1 MKGYDVLK
9 KIFLR
14 LTVLLCSAVFIFTA
28 CKNRDGAAQS
38 TVYKSETVE
47 IASEIMGDF
56 DSFTYSG
63 GKIYFLS
70 EVIPSDE
77 ENYSAYYLNSADTD
91 GKNFSSKLLSED
103 DKYICNPRFGADGTL
118 YYVKVWENGSG
129 HEYALC
135 EVSPEGETTE
145 TDITEAVNSCD
156 SEFYPSIIFAD
167 ENDIYISDR
176 DSIIVLSHDGALKK
190 FIPDAADGGVI
201 WEIVRGSSGRVYIFY
216 FNGYGYALK
225 YIDGQDYALKTADFS
240 VDGYSSSVFGGRGD
254 AELFVSDGTALYS
267 LGADGEK
274 TEILNFVQSGIS
286 FGEIDRMFA
295 DVDGSF
301 ICVGKSMDSGAP
313 VISVLSL
320 QANESDGRKEI
331 VLAGTENSIDAYI
344 ENAAVKFNNSSS
356 DSFIT
361 IKKYPWDGI
370 DKLNLDITSGKMP
383 DILISDSYVPTE
395 NYISKG
401 IFADL
406 YPFIDNDSELERSD
420 LLQNL
425 LSSCETDGKL
435 YRFTDRFKIY
445 TALGKTSVFGEKMGL
460 TLDELQRIAASRPE
474 GTETFPG
481 VSKQDILNYALE
493 LSGDEFIDY
502 RSGTCRFDLESFISL
517 MKYADS
523 YIDSIDYDN
532 YFDDSFWERLDTM
545 FADESALLMT
555 AYLSDYTDIYRFE
568 HINFGEP
575 VTAVGFPCENRIGT
589 SFILDSSFSICES
602 SSVKQGSWEFLRTLL
617 LPEYQDKCDCFPV
630 RTDSLEKFAE
640 TAMKHDPNR
649 INQAIVIMGQMALSS
664 GISDIG
670 EPIKADIDR
679 VNDIIASADGI
690 MSYNSSVS
698 DIISEEAETFFSK
711 SKTAEETAQLIQSR
725 VKLYLEEQ
733 S

>member
-9 KIFLR
+9 KLFLR
-14 LTVLLCSAVFIFTA
+14 LAALLCSAAFILTA
-28 CKNRDGAAQS
+28 CKRSDEAAPS
-38 TVYKSETVE
+38 TVYKSETAE

-77 ENYSAYYLNSADTD
+77 ENYSAYYLNSADTN
-91 GKNFSSKLLSED
+91 GENFTSELISEG
-103 DKYICNPRFGADGTL
+103 DKYICSPSFGADGAL
-118 YYVKVWENGSG
+118 YYVSSQENGDKYKYSLW
-129 HEYALC
+129 EA
-135 EVSPEGETTE
+135 SPDGKKTE
-145 TDITEAVNSCD
+145 TDITEAVDSCD
-156 SEFYPSIIFAD
+156 PDFFPSIIFAD

-190 FIPDAADGGVI
+190 IISDAADGGGI
-201 WEIVRGSSGRVYIFY
+201 WDIVRGSSGRVYIYY

-240 VDGYSSSVFGGRGD
+240 VDGYSSMVFGGRGD

-267 LGADGEK
+267 LGTDGEK
-274 TEILNFVQSGIS
+274 TELLNFVQSGIS
-286 FGEIDRMFA
+286 FGGVSRMFA
-295 DVDGSF
+295 DDDGRF
-301 ICVGKSMDSGAP
+301 ICAGKSMDSGAP

-320 QANESDGRKEI
+320 QAGKSDDRKEI

-356 DSFIT
+356 DSYIT
-361 IKKYPWDGI
+361 IKKYPWDGV
-370 DKLNLDITSGKMP
+370 DKLDLDITSGKMP
-383 DILISDSYVPTE
+383 DILISDSSVPTE

-401 IFADL
+401 LFADL
-406 YPFIDNDSELERSD
+406 YPFIDSDSGIERSD

-445 TALGKTSVFGEKMGL
+445 TVLGKTSVFGEKMGL
-460 TLDELQRIAASRPE
+460 TIDELQRIAASRPK
-474 GTETFPG
+474 GMETFPG
-481 VSKQDILNYALE
+481 VTKQDILNYALE

-502 RSGTCRFDLESFISL
+502 RSGTCRFDSESFISL
-517 MKYADS
+517 MKYADN
-523 YIDSIDYDN
+523 YIDSIDYDS

-589 SFILDSSFSICES
+589 SFIVDSSFSVSERS
-602 SSVKQGSWEFLRTLL
+602 AVKQEAWEFLRTLL
-617 LPEYQDKCDCFPV
+617 LPEYQDKCDSFPV
-630 RTDSLEKFAE
+630 RTDSLEKAAE

-664 GISDIG
+664 GASDIG
-670 EPIKADIDR
+670 EPKKADIDR
-679 VNDIIASADGI
+679 MNDVIASADGI

-711 SKTAEETAQLIQSR
+711 SKTAEEAAKLIQSR
-725 VKLYLEEQ
+725 VQLYLEEQ

>member
-1 MKGYDVLK
+1 MLPHSSPPQTSDNNISNGHTPHERFRRCG
-9 KIFLR
+9 ICEQFLPK
-14 LTVLLCSAVFIFTA
+14 VP
-28 CKNRDGAAQS
+28 AA
-38 TVYKSETVE
+38 
-47 IASEIMGDF
+47 
-56 DSFTYSG
+56 
-63 GKIYFLS
+63 
-70 EVIPSDE
+70 
-77 ENYSAYYLNSADTD
+77 
-91 GKNFSSKLLSED
+91 
-103 DKYICNPRFGADGTL
+103 
-118 YYVKVWENGSG
+118 
-129 HEYALC
+129 
-135 EVSPEGETTE
+135 
-145 TDITEAVNSCD
+145 
-156 SEFYPSIIFAD
+156 
-167 ENDIYISDR
+167 
-176 DSIIVLSHDGALKK
+176 
-190 FIPDAADGGVI
+190 
-201 WEIVRGSSGRVYIFY
+201 
-216 FNGYGYALK
+216 
-225 YIDGQDYALKTADFS
+225 
-240 VDGYSSSVFGGRGD
+240 
-254 AELFVSDGTALYS
+254 
-267 LGADGEK
+267 
-274 TEILNFVQSGIS
+274 
-286 FGEIDRMFA
+286 
-295 DVDGSF
+295 
-301 ICVGKSMDSGAP
+301 
-313 VISVLSL
+313 LSL
-320 QANESDGRKEI
+320 S
-331 VLAGTENSIDAYI
+331 GTVS
-344 ENAAVKFNNSSS
+344 
-356 DSFIT
+356 
-361 IKKYPWDGI
+361 
-370 DKLNLDITSGKMP
+370 
-383 DILISDSYVPTE
+383 
-395 NYISKG
+395 
-401 IFADL
+401 
-406 YPFIDNDSELERSD
+406 
-420 LLQNL
+420 
-425 LSSCETDGKL
+425 
-435 YRFTDRFKIY
+435 RFTDRFKIY

-460 TLDELQRIAASRPE
+460 TVDELQRIAASRPE

-502 RSGTCRFDLESFISL
+502 RSGTCRFDSKSFISL

-523 YIDSIDYDN
+523 YIDSIDYDS

-589 SFILDSSFSICES
+589 SFILDSSFSIIES

-711 SKTAEETAQLIQSR
+711 NKTAEEAAQLIQSR